1 MGSDAIAVLGFV
13 ALFVLM
19 LLRVPVGM
27 AMGLVGVS
35 GFAFLV
41 NGDAALK
48 IIGHT
53 SMRTVTDYTFG
64 VIPMFLLMGAF
75 VSNSGMSR
83 ELFRAANSFVGHLRG
98 GLGIA
103 TIAACAGFA
112 AISGSSVATAAT
124 FATVAYPEMRRY
136 NYPQSFATGVIAA
149 GGTLGAML
157 PPSTVLA
164 VYGIIT
170 EQDIGKLFIAGII
183 PGLLAASMDMLT
195 VVVIGWLRPDFLP
208 VAPRHSWKERLI
220 GLRDIWAML
229 LLFIFVIGGLYG
241 GLFTPTEAGGVGATG
256 ALIIGVIR
264 GKLDGL
270 QIRRSLLQAVRTAA
284 AVLTVLIGALLFGY
298 FLTVT
303 QTPQKVTAFLTAL
316 GLGRYGVL
324 ALIMVMYIVLGCLMD
339 SLAMIILTIPIIFP
353 VIMQLGFDPI
363 WTDPSSGRHERVRDQ
378 KCRAGGDVLDHLPRR
393 AAVHPHRPHPAGDL
407 DRVSDSGALAAVA
420 YVMLDQYPSWRGAER
435 RSNPVGAFRNWIAPL
450 RSQ

>member
-1 MGSDAIAVLGFV
+1 MSTDAVAVIGFV
-13 ALFVLM
+13 VLFVLM
-19 LLRVPVGM
+19 LARVPVGM
-27 AMGLVGVS
+27 AMGLVGVG
-35 GFAFLV
+35 GFSYLV

-83 ELFRAANSFVGHLRG
+83 ELFRAANAFLGHLKG

-124 FATVAYPEMRRY
+124 FSTVAYPEMRRF

-170 EQDIGKLFIAGII
+170 EQDIGKLFVAGIL
-183 PGLLAASMDMLT
+183 PGALAAAMYMIT
-195 VVVIGWLRPDFLP
+195 VTLIGVARPGFLP
-208 VAPRHSWKERLI
+208 SGPKASWSERI
-220 GLRDIWAML
+220 TAVRDVWATL
-229 LLFIFVIGGLYG
+229 LLFVFVIGGLYG
-241 GLFTPTEAGGVGATG
+241 LPFLPRFTPTEAGGVGATG
-256 ALIIGVIR
+256 AFLIGVFTGR
-264 GKLDGL
+264 LGKEKILA
-270 QIRRSLLQAVRTAA
+270 SLLQATRTAA
-284 AVLTVLIGALLFGY
+284 AVFTVLIGALIFGY

-303 QTPQKVTAFLTAL
+303 QTPQKVTEFLTGL
-316 GLGRYGVL
+316 GLGSYGVL
-324 ALIMVMYIVLGCLMD
+324 ALIMVMYLVLGCLMD
-339 SLAMIILTIPIIFP
+339 AMAMIILTVPIIFP
-353 VIMQLGFDPI
+353 VIIHLGFDPI
-363 WTDPSSGRHERVRDQ
+363 WFGVIIVMTVELG
-378 KCRAGGDVLDHLPRR
+378 LI
-393 AAVHPHRPHPAGDL
+393 HP
-407 DRVSDSGALAAVA
+407 
-420 YVMLDQYPSWRGAER
+420 
-435 RSNPVGAFRNWIAPL
+435 PVGMNVFVIKSVVKDVSFSTIFRGVIPFVATDLVRLVILILFPL
-450 RSQ
+450 RATWLPQRMMG